1 MGSCLKKQK
10 FEQEENNMIAVDGL
24 TVEFGGTTLFKDIS
38 FQINEKDRIALM
50 GKNGAGKSTLLKII
64 AGVRNATTNSWNL
77 RRWKIF
83 RNWRRNN
90 NPLFYCFLIK
100 KYFKHKTKS
109 PDVSN
114 KRNISTLFFLSI
126 RKNHSR
132 KILFG
137 KISFRNYQSSR
148 RWFLGMNSL
157 SPCFTPNASYHAS
170 M

>member
-1 MGSCLKKQK
+1 
-10 FEQEENNMIAVDGL
+10 MIAVDGL

-90 NPLFYCFLIK
+90 NTLFYCFLIK
-100 KYFKHKTKS
+100 
-109 PDVSN
+109 
-114 KRNISTLFFLSI
+114 NISSIKQKVLRFQTNGTSGLYFFY
-126 RKNHSR
+126 
-132 KILFG
+132 LFG
-137 KISFRNYQSSR
+137 KTIPEKFYSEKFPSGYYQSSR

>member
-1 MGSCLKKQK
+1 
-10 FEQEENNMIAVDGL
+10 MIAVDGL

-83 RNWRRNN
+83 RNWRRSNN
-90 NPLFYCFLIK
+90 SLFYCFLIK
-100 KYFKHKTKS
+100 
-109 PDVSN
+109 
-114 KRNISTLFFLSI
+114 NISSIKQKVLMFQTNETQDFIFLSI

-137 KISFRNYQSSR
+137 KTSFRNYQSSR

>member
-1 MGSCLKKQK
+1 
-10 FEQEENNMIAVDGL
+10 MIAVDGL

-83 RNWRRNN
+83 RNWRRSNN
-90 NPLFYCFLIK
+90 SLFYCFLIK
-100 KYFKHKTKS
+100 
-109 PDVSN
+109 
-114 KRNISTLFFLSI
+114 NISSIKQKVLMFQTNGTSVLYFFLSI

>member
-1 MGSCLKKQK
+1 
-10 FEQEENNMIAVDGL
+10 MITVDGL

-90 NPLFYCFLIK
+90 NTLFYCFLIK
-100 KYFKHKTKS
+100 
-109 PDVSN
+109 
-114 KRNISTLFFLSI
+114 NISSIKQKVLRFQTNGTSGLYFFY
-126 RKNHSR
+126 
-132 KILFG
+132 LFG
-137 KISFRNYQSSR
+137 KTIPEKFYSEKFPSGYYQSSR

>member
-1 MGSCLKKQK
+1 
-10 FEQEENNMIAVDGL
+10 MIAVDGL

-64 AGVRNATTNSWNL
+64 AGVRNATTNSWNR

-90 NPLFYCFLIK
+90 NPYSIVFLSK
-100 KYFKHKTKS
+100 
-109 PDVSN
+109 
-114 KRNISTLFFLSI
+114 NISSIKQKDLMFQTNGTSGLYFFY
-126 RKNHSR
+126 
-132 KILFG
+132 LFG
-137 KISFRNYQSSR
+137 KTIPEKFYSEKFPSGYYQSSR

>member
-1 MGSCLKKQK
+1 
-10 FEQEENNMIAVDGL
+10 MITVDGL

-83 RNWRRNN
+83 RNWRRSNN
-90 NPLFYCFLIK
+90 SLFYCFLIK
-100 KYFKHKTKS
+100 
-109 PDVSN
+109 
-114 KRNISTLFFLSI
+114 NISSIKQKVLMFQTNETQDFIFLSI

-137 KISFRNYQSSR
+137 KTSFRNYQSSR

>member
-1 MGSCLKKQK
+1 
-10 FEQEENNMIAVDGL
+10 MIAVDGL

-83 RNWRRNN
+83 RNWRRSNN
-90 NPLFYCFLIK
+90 SLFYCFLIK

-114 KRNISTLFFLSI
+114 KRNISTLFFY
-126 RKNHSR
+126 
-132 KILFG
+132 LFG
-137 KISFRNYQSSR
+137 KTIPEKFYSEKFPSGYYQSSR

>member
-1 MGSCLKKQK
+1 MFQTNKTSGLY
-10 FEQEENNMIAVDGL
+10 FFYLFGENIP
-24 TVEFGGTTLFKDIS
+24 
-38 FQINEKDRIALM
+38 EKSYSEKPFP
-50 GKNGAGKSTLLKII
+50 KN
-64 AGVRNATTNSWNL
+64 
-77 RRWKIF
+77 
-83 RNWRRNN
+83 
-90 NPLFYCFLIK
+90 P
-100 KYFKHKTKS
+100 
-109 PDVSN
+109 
-114 KRNISTLFFLSI
+114 I

>member
-1 MGSCLKKQK
+1 
-10 FEQEENNMIAVDGL
+10 MITVDGL

-83 RNWRRNN
+83 RNWRRSNN
-90 NPLFYCFLIK
+90 SLFYCFLIK
-100 KYFKHKTKS
+100 
-109 PDVSN
+109 
-114 KRNISTLFFLSI
+114 NISSIKQKVLMFQTNGTSGLYFFY
-126 RKNHSR
+126 
-132 KILFG
+132 LFG
-137 KISFRNYQSSR
+137 KTIPEKFYSEKLPSGYYQSSR

>member
-1 MGSCLKKQK
+1 
-10 FEQEENNMIAVDGL
+10 MITVDGL
-24 TVEFGGTTLFKDIS
+24 TVEFGGTNLFKDIS

-64 AGVRNATTNSWNL
+64 AGVRNATTNSWNR

-83 RNWRRNN
+83 RNWRRSN
-90 NPLFYCFLIK
+90 NPYSIVFLSK
-100 KYFKHKTKS
+100 
-109 PDVSN
+109 
-114 KRNISTLFFLSI
+114 NISSIKQKVLMFQTNGTSGLYFFLSI

-137 KISFRNYQSSR
+137 KTSFRNYQSSR